1 MSPAARPQTPFG
13 QVLVAGLVAG
23 AIAGAAAG
31 LVDALWSVREASQF
45 VPTLGT
51 KLRFLV
57 YIAATYGLAGSLLG
71 VAAAAVGAG
80 FWRGT
85 RLGDLGQAAMAAH
98 RETRARDPR
107 EALIGLSLA
116 LAGVPALGA
125 ALTLGYLYALHSL
138 AERKHV
144 GLIIASA
151 MGLSLIAVL
160 AAAAATLLLARPI
173 ELGLRAAAKN
183 PRLGRLL
190 SAPLAPAVAAVT
202 LLATGGALAAARTWE
217 TLRLLHLRPAW
228 VLLLAAAMAV
238 GAAGIGRRVARALER
253 RRLAARCSAVVAL
266 PVLLAV
272 ILLATGNA
280 DGPRKAATRYSGLGG
295 PFTRAFQKLGDFD
308 HDGFSR
314 ILGGGDCDDGNP
326 DVHPGAVEIPDDG
339 IDQNCIGGDATLHPA
354 SDDVGF
360 APVPPSVPA
369 DFDVVLITIDT
380 LRADHL
386 GAYGYHRPTSR
397 NLDALAH
404 QGALFLNAW
413 AHAPSTRYSMPAI
426 LTGRLP
432 LDVRYDYSIRGWPGL
447 SMDNTTIAEILKR
460 RGFATE
466 GVLNYW
472 YFSPERHLDQGFDHY
487 DNRNQRL
494 HKGIPG
500 KGPAETHGSSSRQQT
515 DTALQMVDSV
525 GAQQRFFLW
534 IHYYDPHYDY
544 EKHPGFDFGDEP
556 MDLYD
561 SEIAFTDQ
569 QIGRLFDGLRARGV
583 WGKTVVVV
591 TGDHG
596 EGFGEHGIDLH
607 GYHLYRAQTKVP
619 LIIRVPGLAPRTITA
634 PVGHTD
640 ILPTLANLAGAKPT
654 TDMMGRSLVD
664 LLDGAAPGDRDRV
677 IFQQLSYEN
686 NNEMRAAVSQRCHVI
701 FNVSPQTSWEVYRI
715 DRDPQ
720 ETRDVSAT
728 DACADTRHALEAW
741 YDSSQIPAGATEALL
756 PGPPT
761 IATPLDVDF
770 GDEVRLLS
778 ADLPR
783 QPVHPGDSF
792 PMTLTF
798 QARGRLHG
806 DWKVFA
812 HFEQGG
818 HRFMGDHEP
827 ARPFAW
833 WKAGQYIRDTHQV
846 HVPANIPPGTYRL
859 WMGLFRGADRRP
871 ARAPSARVV
880 DDRVL
885 VGSVEIRR

>member
-1 MSPAARPQTPFG
+1 MSSAPRSRTPLG
-13 QVLVAGLVAG
+13 QLLVAGLIAG

-31 LVDALWSVREASQF
+31 LVDALWSAREAGQF
-45 VPTLGT
+45 VPTVGN
-51 KLRFLV
+51 KLRFLAYV
-57 YIAATYGLAGSLLG
+57 AATYGLAGSLVG

-85 RLGDLGQAAMAAH
+85 RLGNLGRAAMSAH

-107 EALIGLSLA
+107 DALVGLSLA

-125 ALTLGYLYALHSL
+125 ALTISYLYGLHSL

-151 MGLSLIAVL
+151 MGLSLVAVA
-160 AAAAATLLLARPI
+160 AAAAATLILARPI

-183 PRLGRLL
+183 PSLGRAL
-190 SAPLAPAVAAVT
+190 SAPLAPVIAAVA
-202 LLATGGALAAARTWE
+202 LLAIGGALAAWRTWE

-228 VLLLAAAMAV
+228 VLLLGAAMAV
-238 GAAGIGRRVARALER
+238 GAAGIGRRAARALDR
-253 RRLAARCSAVVAL
+253 RPPAARRIAVVVL
-266 PVLLAV
+266 PLLLAI

-295 PFTRAFQKLGDFD
+295 PLTRTFQELGDFD
-308 HDGFSR
+308 RDGFSR
-314 ILGGGDCDDGNP
+314 ILGGGDCDDGNA
-326 DVHPGAVEIPDDG
+326 DIHPGAVEIPDDG
-339 IDQNCIGGDATLHPA
+339 IDQNCIGGDATMRH
-354 SDDVGF
+354 STEDVDF
-360 APVPPSVPA
+360 VPVPPSVPS
-369 DFDVVLITIDT
+369 DFDVVLLTIDT
-380 LRADHL
+380 TRADHL
-386 GAYGYHRPTSR
+386 GAYGYHRQTSR
-397 NLDALAH
+397 NLDALARE
-404 QGALFLNAW
+404 GTLFRNAW

-447 SMDNTTIAEILKR
+447 SMDNTTIAEILKS
-460 RGFATE
+460 RGFTTA

-472 YFSPERHLDQGFDHY
+472 YFSPARHLNQGFDRY

-515 DTALQMVDSV
+515 DVALEMLDSI
-525 GAQQRFFLW
+525 GNQRRFFLW

-556 MDLYD
+556 IDLYD

-569 QIGRLFDGLRARGV
+569 QIGRLFDSLRARGV
-583 WGKTVVVV
+583 WNKTVVVV

-619 LIIRVPGLAPRTITA
+619 LIMRVPGLAPKVITT
-634 PVGHTD
+634 PVGHDD
-640 ILPTLANLAGAKPT
+640 ILPTLANLAGAQPT
-654 TDMMGRSLVD
+654 TDMMGRSL
-664 LLDGAAPGDRDRV
+664 LGMIDGTEPGDEDRV
-677 IFQQLSYEN
+677 VFQQLSYEN
-686 NNEMRAAVSQRCHVI
+686 NNEMRAAVSQKCHVI

-720 ETRDVSAT
+720 ETRDVSST
-728 DACADTRHALEAW
+728 DACAGTRHALESW
-741 YDSSQIPAGATEALL
+741 YDNEQIPPGAAEALL
-756 PGPPT
+756 PGPPA
-761 IATPLDVDF
+761 IARPLDVDF
-770 GDEVRLLS
+770 GDEVRLLA

-783 QPVHPGDSF
+783 TPVHPGGSF

-812 HFEQGG
+812 HFEEGG

-846 HVPANIPPGTYRL
+846 HVPSNIPPGTYRL
-859 WMGLFRGADRRP
+859 WMGLFRGSDRRP
-871 ARAPSARVV
+871 AHAPSARIV
-880 DDRVL
+880 DNRVL